1 MKNGGSDL
9 QADTQSL
16 SKVLLECRHVHRNAV
31 FTIQLQGQVA
41 VTGPTGPTKPE
52 MAFKRRGLGRRRRR
66 KLGRRVHPRSV
77 WC

>member
-1 MKNGGSDL
+1 MVALTCRLIPSLYLKFCWN
-9 QADTQSL
+9 ADMCTEMPFSQS
-16 SKVLLECRHVHRNAV
+16 
-31 FTIQLQGQVA
+31 QLQGQVA

-66 KLGRRVHPRSV
+66 RLGRRVHPRSV